1 MRIGAS
7 TSNRKNA
14 SNGHLLAVF
23 LLVYYWCTR
32 RQKTAAH
39 LTHYP
44 RFSTHGV
51 KKQQRICLIIRVLQK
66 ILYCHPEEVCRA
78 DVRISEL

>member
-7 TSNRKNA
+7 ISNRKNA

-44 RFSTHGV
+44 RFGPYVV
-51 KKQQRICLIIRVLQK
+51 KKQRCI
-66 ILYCHPEEVCRA
+66 
-78 DVRISEL
+78 

>member
-1 MRIGAS
+1 MLIGAS

-44 RFSTHGV
+44 VLVHTALKKHGV
-51 KKQQRICLIIRVLQK
+51 LDSLSAFYKRYSAV
-66 ILYCHPEEVCRA
+66 ILRRLAEPT
-78 DVRISEL
+78 